1 MRASPFIVLAVI
13 LPSLFLDTARAQDAP
28 KASDP
33 APTVVQ
39 TANVPPSAPP
49 KFVLEF
55 DSTDI
60 NVLNQCVGDMA
71 FKVAQPFVAKI
82 NAQMAPQLAKLP
94 KAN

>member
-1 MRASPFIVLAVI
+1 LKKIIALALLASTSAI
-13 LPSLFLDTARAQDAP
+13 AQEAP
-28 KASDP
+28 KPTEPTEAKAAP
-33 APTVVQ
+33 A
-39 TANVPPSAPP
+39 APP

-55 DSTDI
+55 DSADI

-82 NAQMAPQLAKLP
+82 NAQMAPQLAKMP

>member
-1 MRASPFIVLAVI
+1 MKYLTLLAI
-13 LPSLFLDTARAQDAP
+13 LFCVPAFAEDAP
-28 KASDP
+28 KPEASTETKAAP
-33 APTVVQ
+33 A
-39 TANVPPSAPP
+39 APP

-55 DSTDI
+55 DSNDI

-82 NAQMAPQLAKLP
+82 NTQMAPQLAKMP